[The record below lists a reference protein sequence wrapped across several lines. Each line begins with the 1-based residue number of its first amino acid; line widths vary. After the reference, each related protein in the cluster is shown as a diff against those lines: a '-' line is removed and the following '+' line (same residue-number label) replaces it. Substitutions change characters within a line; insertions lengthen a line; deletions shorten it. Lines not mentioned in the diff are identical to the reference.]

1 MKSLLQIILLLLII
15 LILGGIYFIYFY
27 SGPLK
32 YETKLNISNLE
43 NEKVLSKNEVEED
56 NNIVEQ
62 EITPGIKNK
71 NDINENSKEKNNT
84 IENEKALIDEKS
96 ITNLTKEIEYVTTSS
111 KGNIFKISA
120 EYGTTNIKNSDIL
133 DLEIVK
139 GLISSKERSEINV
152 SSEKAMYNYDN
163 QDSKFYKNVIIKYDD
178 KTITCENLDL
188 ILSDNIAV
196 AYNNVIV
203 KDEKSIMKAQ
213 MITLDT
219 ISKIITINSQDKIKI
234 ITK

>member
-43 NEKVLSKNEVEED
+43 NAKVLSKNEVEED

-96 ITNLTKEIEYVTTSS
+96 ITNLTKEIEYVTTNS

-163 QDSKFYKNVIIKYDD
+163 QDSKFYKNVIVKYDD

-203 KDEKSIMKAQ
+203 KDKKSIMKAQ

-234 ITK
+234 FTK

>member
-71 NDINENSKEKNNT
+71 NDINENR
-84 IENEKALIDEKS
+84 KALIDEKS